1 MRGEGGC
8 KSMPKR
14 KRINAYLATMKQE
27 TDEQAQP
34 AIVVKESVSQEAQ
47 PIPEEQIQTPAQMQ
61 KGVEAKIERNEN
73 KKYHLKQ
80 VNVTIGAEREF
91 KLDELAFTYTK
102 KKKKRVNRNDIV
114 RYLIDTISLGELLGV
129 DLSQHEK

>member
-1 MRGEGGC
+1 
-8 KSMPKR
+8 MPKQ
-14 KRINAYLATMKQE
+14 KRINAYLAIMKQG

-34 AIVVKESVSQEAQ
+34 ATVVKEAVSQEAQ
-47 PIPEEQIQTPAQMQ
+47 HIPEEQIQTPSKIQ

-80 VNVTIGAEREF
+80 VNMTIGDEREL

-114 RYLIDTISLGELLGV
+114 RYLIDKISIGELLGV
-129 DLSQHEK
+129 DLSKHEK

>member
-1 MRGEGGC
+1 
-8 KSMPKR
+8 MPKR

-34 AIVVKESVSQEAQ
+34 AIVVKESVSPEAQ
-47 PIPEEQIQTPAQMQ
+47 HIPEEQVQTPAKIQ
-61 KGVEAKIERNEN
+61 KAIESKVERNEN
-73 KKYHLKQ
+73 KSYHLKQ
-80 VNVTIGAEREF
+80 VNVTIGEEREF
-91 KLDELAFTYTK
+91 KLDELAFAYMK